1 MDVAAFLE
9 HSVYFLALI
18 NPASKIFVL
27 ATLDP
32 PLAWRELRTVT
43 IRSTCVAFLIL
54 CVLTLAGNVILQ
66 KVFHVELYSLKA
78 AGGIILFL
86 VGLSAVQQGRFYDK
100 ASFRMSDI
108 SVVPL
113 AAPLIAGPGTIT
125 AAISLSASLGIAR
138 TLPALTMALLVNLLL
153 MLMAHKIGRALERI
167 NATGP
172 LIRITGL
179 IVASV
184 SAQMVFSGVAEWLR
198 QIHAGGAPLP

>member
-1 MDVAAFLE
+1 
-9 HSVYFLALI
+9 
-18 NPASKIFVL
+18 
-27 ATLDP
+27 
-32 PLAWRELRTVT
+32 
-43 IRSTCVAFLIL
+43 
-54 CVLTLAGNVILQ
+54 VILH

-100 ASFRMSDI
+100 ESFAQSDI

-125 AAISLSASLGIAR
+125 AAISLAASIGVAR
-138 TLPALTMALLVNLLL
+138 TLPALTTALLLNLLL
-153 MLMAHKIGRALERI
+153 MLLARQIGHALERI

-198 QIHAGGAPLP
+198 HSSGALP